1 MLTFLPLPNRIAEE
15 EKQSNSMNRILE
27 GLFFAVCCVM
37 FVVACTD
44 PTLVGEELLEG
55 DKVQPGF
62 TDTVSITA
70 YTNSVD
76 SFRTYSSSL
85 TSQLEKYFVGDFVDP
100 IFGTTKASTV
110 IQARMQR
117 NATFFTLEPPSF
129 PDNTLID
136 SVILVL
142 PYDADNFYGD
152 LNQIYSLEVLEL
164 TEGFARE
171 DTYYS
176 NSPVPATAGTLAS
189 HSFRPSPN
197 DSTET
202 INYAFSVADTVR
214 FSHVRIPLPTSLG
227 EEIVQLDSTFFQSD
241 SAFLSFL
248 PGLVLSPTSQN
259 AGFVSFNLA
268 PILNE
273 NRGGIYV
280 YYRDEATDIKNQYQ
294 FGFNEFSGRYVNFET
309 EVAGSVV
316 EPYIGEGKGDSLL
329 FVQGCLGTEA
339 RIQFPYITEMKGLIV
354 NEAILEIAL
363 VDFPGAF
370 ADIYDPIEQ
379 LILSRETADGEAIL
393 IDDFVLTPTELISF
407 SFGGDLE
414 DGPNGEAGLYSMNIS
429 THLQRMID
437 GDEVNELILSV
448 FRRGDNPNRSI
459 LAGADHPTF
468 PIKLKV
474 TFTKP

>member
-1 MLTFLPLPNRIAEE
+1 
-15 EKQSNSMNRILE
+15 MNRILE
-27 GLFFAVCCVM
+27 GLVLAVCCVVFM
-37 FVVACTD
+37 VACTD

-62 TDTVSITA
+62 TDTISITA
-70 YTNSVD
+70 YTNPVD
-76 SFRTYSSSL
+76 SFRTYNSSL
-85 TSQLEKYFVGDFVDP
+85 ASQLEKYFVGDFTDP
-100 IFGTTKASTV
+100 VFGKTKASTV

-117 NATFFTLEPPSF
+117 NPTFFTLNPPSF
-129 PDNTLID
+129 PSDAIVD
-136 SVILVL
+136 SIVLVL
-142 PYDADNFYGD
+142 PYDSDNFYGD
-152 LNQIYSLEVLEL
+152 LNQIYSVEVSEL
-164 TEGFARE
+164 AEGFARE

-176 NSPVPATAGTLAS
+176 NAPIPAVAGSLAS

-202 INYAFSVADTVR
+202 INYAFSVADTVS

-227 EEIVQLDSTFFQSD
+227 EQIVNLDSTFFQSD

-248 PGLVLSPTSQN
+248 PGLVISPISQN
-259 AGFVSFNLA
+259 DGFISFNLS
-268 PILNE
+268 PVINE

-280 YYRDEATDIKNQYQ
+280 YFRGQSDGVLNQYQ
-294 FGFNEFSGRYVNFET
+294 FGFNEFSGRYANIET
-309 EVAGSVV
+309 EFSGSVV
-316 EPYIGEGKGDSLL
+316 EPYLGEGKGDSLL

-339 RIQFPYITEMKGLIV
+339 RIQFPHITTMKGLIV

-363 VDFPGAF
+363 VDFPGAMT
-370 ADIYDPIEQ
+370 DIYDPIEQ
-379 LILSRETADGEAIL
+379 LILSRETADGEIIL
-393 IDDFVLTPTELISF
+393 IDDFILTPSDLIPF

-448 FRRGDNPNRSI
+448 FRRGDNPTRSI
-459 LAGADHPTF
+459 IAGGDHPTF
-468 PIKLKV
+468 PIKLNI